1 MGYKVKNIELI
12 GPILMKFCNKIK
24 PLGISFR
31 VDVVLENKIVLI
43 LFFLNSNT
51 RYFHG
56 DEQIARLIIW
66 TKSNCFDVCEPTIFG
81 KGFLGIIFIFSVL
94 NIGKNFIDIFA
105 ELYLRTKQFL
115 SRQEQ
120 TS

>member
-1 MGYKVKNIELI
+1 MGYKIKNIELI

-43 LFFLNSNT
+43 LFFLNRNT

-56 DEQIARLIIW
+56 DEQIARLIIG
-66 TKSNCFDVCEPTIFG
+66 TKSNCFDVCEPTIFR

-105 ELYLRTKQFL
+105 ELYLRTEQFV